1 MFGAWK
7 PRYILL
13 IACVT
18 LAGVAGCAPYRF
30 GSAGL
35 FPQNIRTVHVPVVR
49 NETFRHDLGKQLT
62 EAVIREIE
70 LRTPYKVTDDPNAD
84 STLICRITA
93 ESKRVLTET
102 RGDDVRAFD
111 SAVVVESKW
120 LNRSGQALMQN
131 SVVPENLPGISFSQD
146 SRVVPEAGQ
155 SIETGNLDNIENLA
169 ARIVSQMEVRW

>member
-1 MFGAWK
+1 MRIPNARPICCLWVA
-7 PRYILL
+7 LL
-13 IACVT
+13 V
-18 LAGVAGCAPYRF
+18 GCAPYQF

-35 FPQNIRTVHVPVVR
+35 YPPNIRTVHVPVVR
-49 NETFRHDLGKQLT
+49 NDTYRHDLGQQLT
-62 EAVIREIE
+62 EAIIREIE
-70 LRTPYKVTDDPNAD
+70 LRTPYKVTDDPSAD

-102 RGDDVRAFD
+102 RSDDVRAFD
-111 SAVVVESKW
+111 SAVVVESQW

-131 SVVPENLPGISFSQD
+131 SIVPENLPGISFSQD

-155 SIETGNLDNIENLA
+155 SIETGNLDNIESLA